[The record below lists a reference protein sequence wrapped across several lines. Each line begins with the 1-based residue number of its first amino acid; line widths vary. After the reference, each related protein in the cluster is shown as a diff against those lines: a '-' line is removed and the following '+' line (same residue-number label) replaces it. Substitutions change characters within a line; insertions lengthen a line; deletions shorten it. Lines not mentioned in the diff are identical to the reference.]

1 MITDQPDQTVDDT
14 DPGDDTYRRY
24 RYQSTYAAIIAVS
37 MIIPSSGV
45 AEVFCEHHD
54 DILVKRTNGR
64 FYAIQVKTQQP
75 GGSPF
80 KSDDDPIQKALTK
93 FLQHEI
99 HFGDHFERYTIATNH
114 HFFRDKDNS
123 KSLLSLCEM
132 AQKSLGPK
140 IEEID
145 SRLSAFVNRFINQ
158 FNKGKYKDD
167 KATFENMIIVLCK
180 LYPDDTLPKLDGI
193 HRQLRDVIAES
204 KDEYGASTH
213 IDLDQAAKALSIET
227 ANASSLFHAEAT
239 NIYLSL
245 STDPVKEETRK
256 VIEGKRIDPKKVTH
270 IINKVLQQR
279 KRALAATQP
288 IDPAALPADLRI
300 AEKKMTAGGLS
311 ATTIAAAYD
320 WYASAQYIQR
330 EWASKYG
337 EEEALKR
344 YNHIATLVQTISA
357 QAHEAVKVKGQPYGP
372 KMLEEIIKG
381 LRVRRKSETEFFDCD
396 QEHLLGHAVIRTDQC
411 KIWWSESFKVD

>member
-14 DPGDDTYRRY
+14 DPGDDIYRRY
-24 RYQSTYAAIIAVS
+24 RYQSTYAGIICVR

-114 HFFRDKDNS
+114 HFFRDEDNS

-132 AQKSLGPK
+132 AQKLLGPK

-145 SRLSAFVNRFINQ
+145 SRLSAFINRFINQ

-180 LYPDDTLPKLDGI
+180 LCPDDTLPKLDGI

-213 IDLDQAAKALSIET
+213 IDLG
-227 ANASSLFHAEAT
+227 SSP
-239 NIYLSL
+239 N
-245 STDPVKEETRK
+245 
-256 VIEGKRIDPKKVTH
+256 
-270 IINKVLQQR
+270 
-279 KRALAATQP
+279 
-288 IDPAALPADLRI
+288 
-300 AEKKMTAGGLS
+300 
-311 ATTIAAAYD
+311 
-320 WYASAQYIQR
+320 
-330 EWASKYG
+330 
-337 EEEALKR
+337 
-344 YNHIATLVQTISA
+344 
-357 QAHEAVKVKGQPYGP
+357 
-372 KMLEEIIKG
+372 
-381 LRVRRKSETEFFDCD
+381 
-396 QEHLLGHAVIRTDQC
+396 
-411 KIWWSESFKVD
+411 